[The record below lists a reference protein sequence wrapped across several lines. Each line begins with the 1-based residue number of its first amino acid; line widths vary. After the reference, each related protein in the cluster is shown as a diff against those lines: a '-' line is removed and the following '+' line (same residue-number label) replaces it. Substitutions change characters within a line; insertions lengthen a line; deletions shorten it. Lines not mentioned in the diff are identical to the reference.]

1 MVIPKLENLVGFR
14 LRNLQKMDKE
24 NDQNFLNTPAPPNT
38 SFDSDVDTDSNSGSD
53 FIIQGQWSNQLLEK
67 IRDILNIR

>member
-1 MVIPKLENLVGFR
+1 
-14 LRNLQKMDKE
+14 MDKE